1 MKQDLTLQDCAF
13 TPEMTWTANSYSV
26 RMPTCH
32 ANLYPWQLIKLHPLM
47 KTRLTWKWKK
57 QPVTVVEI
65 YKVGFAFSSSLHL
78 THSCACWAVISTAYV
93 VVFCCCRSAD
103 TEKRWPCML
112 LDGAELSHP
121 FTFTLFTQQQG
132 TRRLDRGPNRE
143 RRREETWYNSQKRKW
158 RKHLLFCKELRVEL
172 PIVRCEIP
180 QRGIRGQRVF
190 KERTALKM
198 WKIKYVMSP
207 TLPDTRTEGECRSP
221 WPVECGDV

>member
-1 MKQDLTLQDCAF
+1 MTTNQ
-13 TPEMTWTANSYSV
+13 TPSTDEDTVEMV
-26 RMPTCH
+26 R
-32 ANLYPWQLIKLHPLM
+32 
-47 KTRLTWKWKK
+47 KK
-57 QPVTVVEI
+57 QPGTVVEI
-65 YKVGFAFSSSLHL
+65 YRAGFAFSPSLHL
-78 THSCACWAVISTAYV
+78 THSCACWAVISTACV

-132 TRRLDRGPNRE
+132 TRRLDRGPNSE
-143 RRREETWYNSQKRKW
+143 RRREETWYDSQKRKW
-158 RKHLLFCKELRVEL
+158 GKHLLFCKELRVEL
-172 PIVRCEIP
+172 PIVRCEIQ
-180 QRGIRGQRVF
+180 QRGIRGQCAF
-190 KERTALKM
+190 KERTALTM